1 VDEQGHMP
9 WLHIQVSQSR
19 DCTFSE
25 VYLREPMLMALPTY
39 FLINEARGFPG
50 MIGSID
56 VCIGSGRT
64 SLLHDKDSIVSMQR
78 NELLFLSLLHH
89 KIYWFGAL
97 SLAQRVSIMTSTCSS
112 ALRYSLGLQKAMLQ
126 WFDMRWM
133 ANNIT
138 TATI

>member
-1 VDEQGHMP
+1 
-9 WLHIQVSQSR
+9 
-19 DCTFSE
+19 
-25 VYLREPMLMALPTY
+25 MLMALPTY

-89 KIYWFGAL
+89 KIY
-97 SLAQRVSIMTSTCSS
+97 
-112 ALRYSLGLQKAMLQ
+112 
-126 WFDMRWM
+126 
-133 ANNIT
+133 
-138 TATI
+138 